1 MSSFWVN
8 NLATLNF
15 IAMAYYNY
23 TVVFMNGT
31 EAFKSDNFALKR
43 EPTGGYEFLDIITSL
58 FENQKEDF
66 SPKEIE
72 ATTLEYI
79 SIYGNLI

>member
-43 EPTGGYEFLDIITSL
+43 EPTGGYEFLDYYYL
-58 FENQKEDF
+58 
-66 SPKEIE
+66 
-72 ATTLEYI
+72 
-79 SIYGNLI
+79 